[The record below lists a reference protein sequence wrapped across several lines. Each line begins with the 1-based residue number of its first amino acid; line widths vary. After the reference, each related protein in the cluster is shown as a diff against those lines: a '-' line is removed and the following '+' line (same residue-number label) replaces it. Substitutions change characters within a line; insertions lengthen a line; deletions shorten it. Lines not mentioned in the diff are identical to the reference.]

1 MANQVAEQNLIYLQ
15 IAQMIQDD
23 ILREIYKAEEQVPS
37 SNELAKALSVNPATA
52 NKGLN
57 LLVDQGIL
65 FKKRGLGMFV
75 AENGLEIIR
84 EKRKEGFAEK
94 FLQPLLAECKVLGI
108 TREVLIGL
116 LGKEGDDAHE

>member
-1 MANQVAEQNLIYLQ
+1 MANQTEQNLIYLQ

-37 SNELAKALSVNPATA
+37 SNELSKALSVNPATA

-57 LLVDQGIL
+57 LLVEQGIL

-84 EKRKEGFAEK
+84 EKRKEGFVEQ
-94 FLQPLLAECKVLGI
+94 FLTPLLMECKVLGI
-108 TREVLIGL
+108 SREELIGL
-116 LGKEGDDAHE
+116 LEKEGDDGHE